1 MNVRVCLVGMKTW
14 RIENRER
21 KIYEKL
27 HFSLLGSE
35 RKQERQKMERNFFP
49 LDPNLFIL
57 PIWEKIG
64 EEKVLNDVLY
74 TNTLTLFVS
83 PTPHFIHLI

>member
-21 KIYEKL
+21 KICEKL

-49 LDPNLFIL
+49 LDPNFLSSQFGKKL
-57 PIWEKIG
+57 GRK
-64 EEKVLNDVLY
+64 KY
-74 TNTLTLFVS
+74 
-83 PTPHFIHLI
+83 